1 MTERTTVYR
10 FRNGSHMYGLNTP
23 SSDEDFMEVFL
34 PSKEDILG
42 LKEVEIVDES
52 TKNSAVKARN
62 TADDVDDNR
71 YALKR
76 YLHLLEANNPNI
88 LETLFVP
95 ESCIVVRDP
104 TIKFLTDN
112 YAKVVSKKC
121 YKTFKG
127 YAKSQEH
134 KFLEK
139 KRRYDELVS
148 AVAFLEKDYS
158 RAIADSTASIDMYL
172 ADSLNATLKSYK
184 GAKHNVEIFHEG
196 LPFKVIYEKLKAERD
211 TYGWRVHTKTFE
223 TLGYDCKFGYHLIRL
238 YFEAQDL
245 LTKGRLD
252 FPFTGARKDYLM
264 WVKTGGERLEDLMSR
279 CAEEATTTDGMYMC
293 TTLRET
299 ADHEFLDKYCVN
311 TLYTHLY
318 GAEE

>member
-1 MTERTTVYR
+1 MAERTTVYR

-34 PSKEDILG
+34 PSKEDLLG
-42 LKEVEIVDES
+42 MKEVEIIDES

-62 TADDVDDNR
+62 TSEDVDDNR

-95 ESCIVVRDP
+95 ESCVVVRDP
-104 TIKFLTDN
+104 VMKFLTDN
-112 YAKVVSKKC
+112 YDKVVSKKC
-121 YKTFKG
+121 YATFKG

-134 KFLEK
+134 KLLEK
-139 KRRYDELVS
+139 KRRYDALVN
-148 AVAFLEKDYS
+148 AVDFLEEYYS
-158 RAIADSTASIDMYL
+158 KAITETTAQMDDIL
-172 ADSLNATLKSYK
+172 AENLNKVLKGYK
-184 GAKHNVEIFHEG
+184 GSKNNVESFHTG
-196 LPFKVIYEKLKAERD
+196 LPLKMTYEKLKTERD

-245 LTKGRLD
+245 LSKGRLD

-279 CAEEATTTDGMYMC
+279 CAEEAVTTDGMYMC
-293 TTLRET
+293 TSLPER
-299 ADHEFLDKYCVN
+299 ADHEFLDKFCVD
-311 TLYTHLY
+311 TLYGHLT
-318 GAEE
+318 GVR